1 MELVQSKSLL
11 AKLMATENLIVEQRN
26 VSTASFDVK
35 QRILTIPVLDQ
46 NISSFLYDLF
56 VGHEVGHAL
65 YTPLDGLYKARDMKI
80 SMSVMNVLE
89 DVRIERKIKY
99 KYPGI
104 RTSFV
109 RGYKE
114 LIEKDFFGTK
124 GADLND
130 LNFIDRINMHSKAG
144 AACGIRFNDEEKVLL
159 KEAETTETYDDVIE
173 VAKKVMEY
181 LKKEKEEN
189 QKLNPE
195 ETAYSDEDLEDEL
208 WDDIDGQDGFGDEDD
223 DSGTTDEE
231 DVEGGDDEF
240 DDDETPSKGDVE
252 EGDSDWP
259 DDLEQE
265 TDKETSSGDDGEQ
278 DDEFK
283 SLTDE
288 EFHKNEK
295 KLFEESSKNYY
306 YGNIPDVSLSE
317 VIVGHKELWNRHKS
331 YEHNE
336 FRDENVGIDL
346 DGFQK
351 IRKDA
356 NKVVSYLAREFEMKK
371 NADQMKKATIAKSG
385 DLNMEKIF
393 SYKFNED
400 VFKKITV
407 VPGGKSHGLV
417 MFLDWSGSMSKHLL
431 ATIKQLINLV
441 MFCKKVNIPYEVYAF
456 SSYYD
461 RPNRQPFKEGD
472 IRLKDFKLMNILSHT
487 MNSVQ
492 FTYAA
497 SALVSLAKGRETR
510 PPFFYLGI
518 TPLSETI
525 IAAMKIIPEF
535 QKNNNLQI
543 VNTVFLTD
551 GDGHNLTEVG
561 YKYQDSWSRWTDAYG
576 RQNTNSEP
584 DSYKQDKMFVIRDP
598 ITKNQEINSP
608 YANKKIQAS
617 YFKLLKDRTGCNIV
631 GFYVLSG
638 RDFNRSSTEF
648 FPITANHEKL
658 KAEFRKNKYQ
668 IATSSGYDEFYLL
681 KSESLDTDTD
691 VEFKVRENATTR
703 GLVSAFSKYTG
714 NRLSNRV
721 VLNRFMDLIT

>member
-1 MELVQSKSLL
+1 MELVHSKSLL

-104 RTSFV
+104 RSSFV
-109 RGYKE
+109 RGYRE
-114 LIEKDFFGTK
+114 LIEKDFFGTE

-130 LNFIDRINMHSKAG
+130 LNFIDRINMHTKAG
-144 AACGIRFNDEEKVLL
+144 AAYGIRFTEEERTLL
-159 KEAETTETYDDVIE
+159 TEAENTETYDDVIV
-173 VAKKVMEY
+173 VAQKIMDY
-181 LKKEKEEN
+181 LKKEKEER
-189 QKLNPE
+189 KLQNP
-195 ETAYSDEDLEDEL
+195 TDTTDSDDELEDES
-208 WDDIDGQDGFGDEDD
+208 WEQDDGQDGHGDEDD
-223 DSGTTDEE
+223 DTGTSDED
-231 DVEGGDDEF
+231 DVQGDDEDDDTDEDSDDF
-240 DDDETPSKGDVE
+240 DTDEGGNDDLGDDDEI
-252 EGDSDWP
+252 
-259 DDLEQE
+259 
-265 TDKETSSGDDGEQ
+265 
-278 DDEFK
+278 K
-283 SLTDE
+283 SYTDE

-306 YGNIPDVSLSE
+306 YGDIPDLDLNE
-317 VIVGHKELWNRHKS
+317 VIVGHKELWNRYRN
-331 YEHNE
+331 YENNGY
-336 FRDENVGIDL
+336 RDEEVGL
-346 DGFQK
+346 DFEGFHK

-371 NADQMKKATIAKSG
+371 NADQMKKATTAKSG

-461 RPNRQPFKEGD
+461 KPFMQSFKEGN
-472 IRLKDFKLMNILSHT
+472 IRLKNFKLLNILSHK

-492 FTYAA
+492 FTYASA
-497 SALVSLAKGRETR
+497 ALVSMAIGRQRR
-510 PPFFYLGI
+510 PEFFYLGA
-518 TPLSETI
+518 TPLSESI
-525 IAAMKIIPEF
+525 ISAMKIIPEF

-551 GDGHNLTEVG
+551 GDGHPLSEVF
-561 YKYQDSWSRWTDAYG
+561 YKYSDSYG
-576 RQNTNSEP
+576 KEYESTGKQNTGIDIP
-584 DSYKQDKMFVIRDP
+584 LTRDRMLVIRDP
-598 ITKNQEINSP
+598 ITKNQQIVNPHHSVKVQS
-608 YANKKIQAS
+608 A
-617 YFKLLKDRTGCNIV
+617 YFKLLKERTNCNVV

-638 RDFNRSSTEF
+638 RDFNRNSYDF
-648 FPITANHEKL
+648 FPPTANHEKL
-658 KAEFRKNKYQ
+658 KADFRKNKYQ
-668 IATSSGYDEFYLL
+668 IATSVGYDEYYLL

-691 VEFKVRENATTR
+691 VEFTVKENATTR
-703 GLVSAFSKYTG
+703 GLVSSFSKYTK

-721 VLNRFMDLIT
+721 VLNRFMDLIA